1 MKRKANNQCKTHTYE
16 AVMKEKECLSFWR
29 KEEERAFAFFI
40 RSLLAKGISN
50 TPKKA
55 EISIPTG
62 SPHQLHYQT
71 IFVTL
76 PLPF

>member
-1 MKRKANNQCKTHTYE
+1 MPQFLAERGGESFCILHPIFAGEGHIQHT
-16 AVMKEKECLSFWR
+16 
-29 KEEERAFAFFI
+29 
-40 RSLLAKGISN
+40 
-50 TPKKA
+50 KKA